1 MASMGLKIYAGR
13 TLCLPIPD
21 PTCPHLYISLTGS
34 YSVQDAKI
42 ILANLTKLGSGR
54 GNDTTVIIQ
63 PGDHPFIQ
71 VLTVVNYKDAFIAD
85 ASRILRLVSDGKAYF
100 REDCDPDLLDRIQH
114 GALTSEYIDP
124 EVRAVVES
132 YLC

>member
-1 MASMGLKIYAGR
+1 MASRGLKIYAGR
-13 TLCLPIPD
+13 TLCLPIPE
-21 PTCPHLYISLTGS
+21 PTCPHLFISLTGS
-34 YSVQDAKI
+34 YRSQDTKI

-54 GNDTTVIIQ
+54 GNDTTVILQ

-71 VLTVVNYKDAFIAD
+71 FPTVVNYKDAFIAD
-85 ASRILRLVSDGKAYF
+85 ASRMLQLVSDRKAYF
-100 REDCDPDLLDRIQH
+100 REDCNPDLLARIQH
-114 GALTSEYIDP
+114 GSLTSEYIDP

>member
-21 PTCPHLYISLTGS
+21 PTCMHLYISLTGS
-34 YSVQDAKI
+34 YSFQDAKI
-42 ILANLTKLGSGR
+42 VLANLTKLGSGR
-54 GNDTTVIIQ
+54 GNDTTAILQ

-71 VLTVVNYKDAFIAD
+71 VPTVVNYKDALIAD
-85 ASRILRLVSDGKAYF
+85 ASRVLQLVSTGKAYF
-100 REDCDPDLLDRIQH
+100 REDCNLELLECVQR
-114 GALTSEYIDP
+114 GALISEYIDP
-124 EVRAVVES
+124 EVRGIVEA